1 MKAVIL
7 LIVYAVTLVRGSSCP
22 PGWEPYAGTS
32 DRCIAAF
39 RNESSW
45 FDSLRNCQRYGAS
58 LVSIHNSFQNLHVAT
73 LAEKTFESC
82 KYWIGLYNIDAD
94 KKFRWT
100 DNSPTNYS
108 NWLQGQPPQ
117 VSEATTVYMSLQSRF
132 KWATTTE
139 VAENSC
145 FVCEITLNSSTVGT
159 FAPPT
164 TKRTTVAPCSQQENR
179 DVCGESD
186 HLGKCEQIG
195 NSCDYHCCCT
205 DGTYSWHCE

>member
-1 MKAVIL
+1 MTAYNLHMLPLLSTVFQKYFAEMKAVIL

-58 LVSIHNSFQNLHVAT
+58 LVSIHNSFQNLHVASKWHFLLNFFIAEFFSAWFFSIT
-73 LAEKTFESC
+73 DFFHRLFRKYHYHFLYVAALAEKTFESC

-100 DNSPTNYS
+100 DNSQTDYS
-108 NWLQGQPPQ
+108 NWLQGSFS
-117 VSEATTVYMSLQSRF
+117 SEKATKHQFFL
-132 KWATTTE
+132 
-139 VAENSC
+139 
-145 FVCEITLNSSTVGT
+145 
-159 FAPPT
+159 
-164 TKRTTVAPCSQQENR
+164 TK
-179 DVCGESD
+179 
-186 HLGKCEQIG
+186 LIF
-195 NSCDYHCCCT
+195 
-205 DGTYSWHCE
+205 